1 MSLLENLESQ
11 VKELSP
17 KELAA
22 FREWFA
28 QFDAEVWDRQF
39 EADVKSGK
47 LDNLAERALR
57 RRPVHGPLIH
67 RASPDFWAC

>member
-1 MSLLENLESQ
+1 MSQLENIESQ

-17 KELAA
+17 KEFAA

-28 QFDAEVWDRQF
+28 EFDAEVWDRQF

-57 RRPVHGPLIH
+57 DHD
-67 RASPDFWAC
+67 ASRSTDL

>member
-1 MSLLENLESQ
+1 MSQLENIESQ

-17 KELAA
+17 KELAI

-39 EADVKSGK
+39 EADVKGGK

-57 RRPVHGPLIH
+57 DHDAGRSTDL
-67 RASPDFWAC
+67 

>member
-1 MSLLENLESQ
+1 MSQLENIESQ

-57 RRPVHGPLIH
+57 
-67 RASPDFWAC
+67 